1 LRFAGV
7 VYRAHNPRWAFAPT
21 SGDGAARY
29 GGRFNPPGV
38 PALYT
43 SLNLETAWFEAQ
55 QGFAFKAQPLTICA
69 YEVDCADVID
79 LTDADTRLAHG
90 VTSADLACAWEDLAS
105 RGVEP
110 ASWRIA
116 KSLIAGEFAGLIA
129 PSFALGAGRDARNAV
144 FWTWSGAP
152 LRSFAAAFKVTVG
165 ELEFGIEPAAGLAG
179 ARGPTAPEP
188 SARSDWAG
196 WRADRNPKPTPWVL
210 GTPH

>member
-1 LRFAGV
+1 MRLTGV

-38 PALYT
+38 SALYT

-79 LTDADTRLAHG
+79 LTAGDTRLAHG
-90 VTSADLACAWEDLAS
+90 VAGADLACAWEDQAS
-105 RGVEP
+105 RGGEP

-116 KSLIAGEFAGLIA
+116 RSLIAGGFAALIA
-129 PSFALGAGRDARNAV
+129 PSFALGAGPGARNMV
-144 FWTWSGAP
+144 FWTWSDTP
-152 LRSFAAAFKVTVG
+152 PHRVTVIDDEARLPRDG
-165 ELEFGIEPAAGLAG
+165 RSWEPG
-179 ARGPTAPEP
+179 
-188 SARSDWAG
+188 
-196 WRADRNPKPTPWVL
+196 
-210 GTPH
+210 